1 VKRCAR
7 RVLLIAM
14 LAAVLV
20 VALSGHHAAAE
31 DRFPRTEWAHVSA
44 AQPGWSVA
52 DLAQAEEWSRE
63 INSTAVMVIHH
74 GAVVAEW
81 GDTVNR
87 TTELASVRKSLL
99 SALIGIAAAQKK
111 INLDGTLER
120 LGSTTIRRP

>member
-7 RVLLIAM
+7 RVLFIAT

-31 DRFPRTEWAHVSA
+31 DRFPGTEWAHVSA
-44 AQPGWSVA
+44 AQPGWPVA
-52 DLAQAEEWSRE
+52 DLAQAEDWSRE

-81 GDTVNR
+81 SDTVNR